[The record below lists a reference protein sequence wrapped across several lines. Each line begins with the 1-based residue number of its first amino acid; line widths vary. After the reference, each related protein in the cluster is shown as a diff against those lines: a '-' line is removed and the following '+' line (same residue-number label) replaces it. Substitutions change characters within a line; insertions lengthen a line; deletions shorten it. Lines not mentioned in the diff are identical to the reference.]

1 MPFRD
6 YINTRGGAGNVIS
19 GARLAKDVL
28 AELPDQFIDHMKK
41 RGIKPASWQAQA
53 TRWNSAEL
61 PLWRHNMADLSLTSQ
76 VADISSFFSSFPIG
90 PH

>member
-1 MPFRD
+1 MLTSHFITLFLILVLSLFRRQFVPFRD

-28 AELPDQFIDHMKK
+28 AELPDQFIDYMKK

-53 TRWNSAEL
+53 TR
-61 PLWRHNMADLSLTSQ
+61 
-76 VADISSFFSSFPIG
+76 
-90 PH
+90 